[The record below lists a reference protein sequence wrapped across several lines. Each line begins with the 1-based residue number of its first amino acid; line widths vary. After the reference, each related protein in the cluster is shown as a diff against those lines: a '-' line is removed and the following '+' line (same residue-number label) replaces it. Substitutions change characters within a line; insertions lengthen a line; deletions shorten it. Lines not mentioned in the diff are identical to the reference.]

1 MTGWTKQW
9 KTSRSFCTYLQRKR
23 KMRQKLKMLMVC
35 IPIVINII
43 IIVIVNWN
51 KLKNDHKAH
60 HHCKEWEN
68 LQLWKKRQLRQELR
82 WRMKL
87 SPSLQFKCLSGSW
100 ESWCGGG
107 WRHRRRSWLWWRS
120 LWKLQVSLTFNDL
133 QWFTM
138 SYDDLDDLQWFTT
151 IHNYLQWFRW
161 RSLWKLQV
169 LLHFQWF
176 TMIYNDLQCFTM
188 IYNDLQRFTIIYNGF
203 DGDRCES
210 CK

>member
-35 IPIVINII
+35 IPIVIII
-43 IIVIVNWN
+43 IIIIIAIINWN
-51 KLKNDHKAH
+51 QLKNYHKAH

-87 SPSLQFKCLSGSW
+87 SLSLQFKCLSGSW
-100 ESWCGGG
+100 ESWCGGS

-133 QWFTM
+133 
-138 SYDDLDDLQWFTT
+138 
-151 IHNYLQWFRW
+151 
-161 RSLWKLQV
+161 
-169 LLHFQWF
+169 
-176 TMIYNDLQCFTM
+176 
-188 IYNDLQRFTIIYNGF
+188 
-203 DGDRCES
+203 
-210 CK
+210 